1 MDAPDLYPPSSSVSH
16 FASVSH
22 IRSIYS
28 YSLHILQHSSPPN
41 LARYTL
47 LGRIDRPF
55 TSYAHYGAFNTLNP
69 YV

>member
-1 MDAPDLYPPSSSVSH
+1 MDAPDLYSLFFRLSLCLCPHPQHIFLFSPHPPT
-16 FASVSH
+16 F
-22 IRSIYS
+22 
-28 YSLHILQHSSPPN
+28 LCPPN

-55 TSYAHYGAFNTLNP
+55 TSYALYGAFNSLNP